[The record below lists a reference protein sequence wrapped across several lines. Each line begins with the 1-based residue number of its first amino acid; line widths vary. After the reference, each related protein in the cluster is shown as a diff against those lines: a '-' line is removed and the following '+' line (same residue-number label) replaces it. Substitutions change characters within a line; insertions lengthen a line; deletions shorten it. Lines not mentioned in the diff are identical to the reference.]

1 MEMKTISS
9 KIILLA
15 VMICS
20 SVAALAD
27 PPVEEGK
34 AIFSTRCAS
43 CHNLTK
49 DLTGPALKGIDER
62 RSMDWIVS
70 FVKSSQSLVKAGDK
84 DAVAV
89 FEKFNKIPMPDHPDL
104 TDDNIKNVVAYIKA
118 ESGNTTVAAAPF
130 AKPSKLRPAYTPL
143 STSNYGF
150 FIGFLFVVGLL
161 ILAMLLAVQLKQ
173 YERNMRGAET
183 D

>member
-1 MEMKTISS
+1 MRTLKT
-9 KIILLA
+9 KALLL
-15 VMICS
+15 VIMVGS

-34 AIFSTRCAS
+34 AIFSARCAS
-43 CHNLTK
+43 CHNITK

-104 TDDNIKNVVAYIKA
+104 TEENIKNVVEYIKS
-118 ESGNTTVAAAPF
+118 ESSNTAVADAPF

-143 STSNYGF
+143 STSDYGV
-150 FIGFLFVVGLL
+150 FIGFLSVVGLL
-161 ILAMLLAVQLKQ
+161 ILALLMAVQLKQ
-173 YERNMRGAET
+173 YERNARGTET
-183 D
+183 E

>member
-1 MEMKTISS
+1 MKTATP
-9 KIILLA
+9 KIFLL
-15 VMICS
+15 VIMICS

-34 AIFSTRCAS
+34 AIFSARCAS

-104 TDDNIKNVVAYIKA
+104 TDENIKNVVAYIKSESSNSA
-118 ESGNTTVAAAPF
+118 EAAAPF

-143 STSNYGF
+143 STSDYGI
-150 FIGFLFVVGLL
+150 FIGFLSVVGLL
-161 ILAMLLAVQLKQ
+161 IMAMVMAVQFKQ
-173 YERNMRGAET
+173 YERNARGAEI